1 MEIVLLVVCL
11 FFKEN
16 HLSCDQQC
24 CYEVILVTAEMK
36 GIHLLAGLISWN
48 GGQCLLHQGF

>member
-1 MEIVLLVVCL
+1 MFVCL

-24 CYEVILVTAEMK
+24 HCEVILVTAEMESV
-36 GIHLLAGLISWN
+36 HLLVGLVKWN
-48 GGQCLLHQGF
+48 GSQCLLCQGF